1 MREMP
6 RVNTYKEII
15 EFWGALNGIDLC
27 EEDKEEIK
35 QTIKFKEIYKKL
47 LTKVKRNDII
57 RL

>member
-1 MREMP
+1 MP
-6 RVNTYKEII
+6 RANTYKEII

-47 LTKVKRNDII
+47 LTKIKRNDII